1 MDRNLPSEVVG
12 DVTRLR
18 QILVNLLSNA
28 IKFTE
33 KGEVVVSVSGQ
44 LNDNFEYKLY
54 FCVRDTGIGIL
65 PEKQNKLF
73 ASFNQIDSS
82 TTRNFGGTGLGLA
95 ISKKL
100 CELMEGKMWMESSG
114 INGKGS
120 AFHFIISTKL
130 SREKRIPN
138 DMSAL
143 KGKRVLTVDDN
154 QTNREILIKH
164 AYSLNM
170 NPTGKASGQEA
181 LQFLSQ
187 GNEFDLAILDYQI
200 PYMDG
205 VMLAE
210 KIRLLN
216 SAKKMPLILLSSY
229 TLKEKQNHISDFAAV
244 LTKPTKL
251 AHLHNALITL
261 LMNKSVGFKKQEQFE
276 IKFDTEI
283 GKKYP
288 LRTLLAEDNIVNQ
301 KVALRFLEKVGYKA
315 DVAFNGIEVLNALKL
330 QNYDVILID
339 IQMPELDGE
348 QTTIEIRRQLP
359 KDLQPRIIAMTANA
373 WKKDHERYLL
383 NGMDDFL
390 IKPFKMENLIRVLID
405 SYAITS
411 PQEFEKVN

>member
-1 MDRNLPSEVVG
+1 MD
-12 DVTRLR
+12 
-18 QILVNLLSNA
+18 
-28 IKFTE
+28 
-33 KGEVVVSVSGQ
+33 
-44 LNDNFEYKLY
+44 
-54 FCVRDTGIGIL
+54 
-65 PEKQNKLF
+65 
-73 ASFNQIDSS
+73 
-82 TTRNFGGTGLGLA
+82 
-95 ISKKL
+95 
-100 CELMEGKMWMESSG
+100 
-114 INGKGS
+114 
-120 AFHFIISTKL
+120 
-130 SREKRIPN
+130 
-138 DMSAL
+138 
-143 KGKRVLTVDDN
+143 
-154 QTNREILIKH
+154 
-164 AYSLNM
+164 
-170 NPTGKASGQEA
+170 
-181 LQFLSQ
+181 
-187 GNEFDLAILDYQI
+187 
-200 PYMDG
+200 
-205 VMLAE
+205 
-210 KIRLLN
+210 
-216 SAKKMPLILLSSY
+216 
-229 TLKEKQNHISDFAAV
+229 
-244 LTKPTKL
+244 
-251 AHLHNALITL
+251 
-261 LMNKSVGFKKQEQFE
+261 KSVGFKKQEQFE